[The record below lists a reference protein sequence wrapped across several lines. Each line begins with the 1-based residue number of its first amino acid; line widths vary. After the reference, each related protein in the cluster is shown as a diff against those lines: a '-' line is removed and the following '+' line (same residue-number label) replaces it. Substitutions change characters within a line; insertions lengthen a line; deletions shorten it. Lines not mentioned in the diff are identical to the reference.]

1 MTSNDKPASI
11 KAGFFMGRKTMKKN
25 DVPLVKPMLV
35 PFINENH
42 DGIRVGGYQANI
54 TREIYVDE
62 VEKFYSLMTDMDGSQ
77 SFEKLKEKYNLTEME
92 LLSIIESLKNSGI
105 LYKNDPSE
113 YSFTDEEKKIYSRNL
128 NFFAWIDVDGQYL
141 NYWEPQSLLK
151 SANVLVLGA
160 GGTGSHTTEA
170 LARLGVGN
178 ITVVDFD
185 TVELSNLNRQNFE
198 YNDVGKLK
206 TAALKERIER
216 VNPYINIK
224 TVTKKISSAKDIT
237 EVGTNFNIVISC
249 IDKPNNSTD
258 ILDEY
263 SQANNI
269 PWVLG
274 GYASTILN
282 NGIYGKN
289 EMKFSEYLK
298 LERSE
303 NYDARSVDENK
314 DWVWDNAVIAPVAV
328 ISGYMSSLYALYFI
342 TGLKKLEFG
351 RIQHIDLFNIQNLQ
365 DFSYILGV
373 GDK

>member
-11 KAGFFMGRKTMKKN
+11 KAGFFMGRQTMKKN

-92 LLSIIESLKNSGI
+92 LLAIIESLKNSGI

-128 NFFAWIDVDGQYL
+128 NFFAWIDVDGKYL

-198 YNDVGKLK
+198 YNDIGKLK
-206 TAALKERIER
+206 TAALKERIGR

-224 TVTKKISSAKDIT
+224 TVTKRISSAKDIT

-342 TGLKKLEFG
+342 TGLKELEFG